1 MFGFLSPSQN
11 RGLLSSDVG
20 CGETISLRPAHFDIW
35 RPGNKGYRIT
45 RLDVAHRSLSALAV
59 SPCPEHARIEAERGI
74 RWRLPISYSTPVPT
88 SRGVCGT
95 SLRLRLPPARGVCGR
110 EEAVDVARVS
120 WRDHREI
127 TRADGEILRSTRAFV
142 YVAGC

>member
-1 MFGFLSPSQN
+1 VFGFLSPSQN

-20 CGETISLRPAHFDIW
+20 CGETISLRPTHFEIW

-59 SPCPEHARIEAERGI
+59 SPARSMRELKRNGESDGGCRFHI
-74 RWRLPISYSTPVPT
+74 RRLFPPVG
-88 SRGVCGT
+88 GVCGT
-95 SLRLRLPPARGVCGR
+95 SLRLRLPPARGICGR
-110 EEAVDVARVS
+110 EEAVDVGRVS

>member
-1 MFGFLSPSQN
+1 MAVADFIFDACSHQSVGF
-11 RGLLSSDVG
+11 VG
-20 CGETISLRPAHFDIW
+20 P
-35 RPGNKGYRIT
+35 
-45 RLDVAHRSLSALAV
+45 LSASV
-59 SPCPEHARIEAERGI
+59 S
-74 RWRLPISYSTPVPT
+74 
-88 SRGVCGT
+88 
-95 SLRLRLPPARGVCGR
+95 PPARGVCGR